1 MSHLGIYK
9 SEETILLTEVSAAVK
24 ENRID
29 EAIYIATTR
38 SIGYVHTHDHT
49 GEVQRIPSKDPK
61 KDLEFLSTEVAIPGG
76 ITALIR
82 AAQYNNLN
90 CIKKPCNQDF
100 SSTCF
105 YKKLLLGYLHHL

>member
-38 SIGYVHTHDHT
+38 SIGYVHTHDH
-49 GEVQRIPSKDPK
+49 I
-61 KDLEFLSTEVAIPGG
+61 L
-76 ITALIR
+76 
-82 AAQYNNLN
+82 
-90 CIKKPCNQDF
+90 
-100 SSTCF
+100 
-105 YKKLLLGYLHHL
+105 YLHVTLDIYAVGQS